1 MPLPPV
7 RRYNS
12 DVPAVSVPILAFSYW
27 LHLIATIVWIGGLA
41 LTALVVWPVAQR
53 TLEAPQLAALMEAL
67 HRRFT
72 PLAYLSLGVLI
83 VTGMIQLVGDKNY
96 MGALQFTNTWSQV
109 ILVKHLCV
117 GAMIAIS
124 VYMNMSVE
132 PALRRLALLETRQ
145 PQTVAG
151 AIAVLCQRRARLT
164 QINFACGL
172 LVLLLT
178 AVATAL

>member
-1 MPLPPV
+1 M
-7 RRYNS
+7 
-12 DVPAVSVPILAFSYW
+12 PAVSLPVLALSYW
-27 LHLIATIVWIGGLA
+27 LHLIATIVWVGGLA
-41 LTALVVWPVAQR
+41 LLGLVVWPVAQR
-53 TLEAPQLAALMEAL
+53 ALDAPQLAAFMDAL

-96 MGALQFTNTWSQV
+96 AGALQFTNAWSQV

-124 VYMNMSVE
+124 VYMNMSLE
-132 PALRRLALLETRQ
+132 PALRRVALLEARQ
-145 PQTVAG
+145 PQAVAET
-151 AIAVLCQRRARLT
+151 IAGLRQRRTRLT
-164 QINFACGL
+164 QLNALYGL